1 MLYLSNMN
9 KETNNLNTNLDPQ
22 DELRDMIQI
31 QPEELTPE
39 GWELDEVWGP
49 ICGALRPIKK

>member
-49 ICGALRPIKK
+49 ICGALRPI